1 MDNKKKIFYIKL
13 IHSVIFLFMFACLV
27 YIFFCAV
34 VGRYDWTLVFALAA
48 IIVEGIV
55 LIINRWTC
63 PFTKL
68 AQKYGDENGAV
79 TDLFI
84 PARYARHTFNVFTVI
99 FIIELIWLAWGYF
112 N

>member
-1 MDNKKKIFYIKL
+1 MDNKKKIVYIKL
-13 IHSVIFLFMFACLV
+13 IHSVIFLFMVTCLV
-27 YIFFCAV
+27 YIFYCAV
-34 VGRYDWTLVFALAA
+34 VGRYDWMLLIALAA
-48 IIVEGIV
+48 IFVEGIV

-84 PARYARHTFNVFTVI
+84 PTRYARHTFNVFTVI

-112 N
+112 T